1 MGEREDTIGSPE
13 SRNEEI
19 TELKSGQKGVIRASI
34 KEYQSVLKRF
44 EMLAE

>member
-1 MGEREDTIGSPE
+1 MGEREDAIAFPE
-13 SRNEEI
+13 SRNEKI

>member
-1 MGEREDTIGSPE
+1 MREREDAIGSPE

>member
-1 MGEREDTIGSPE
+1 MGEREDGIGSPE